1 MIPKLKIPLAFISL
15 VGILAACQGGGSP
28 SDAVQNYLQ
37 AVVEADWAQAVSL
50 SCAQWEEGAR
60 VEASSFEA
68 VEAKLEGVSCS
79 VEAEEGD
86 VQLVSCQG
94 VILATYG
101 VEDQELQLEGRLYRV
116 VLEGG
121 DWRMCGYQ

>member
-68 VEAKLEGVSCS
+68 VEARLEGVSCS
-79 VEAEEGD
+79 EEAEQGD
-86 VQLVSCQG
+86 DRLISCQG